1 MRVGALGKAK
11 PRGPALGPTRAFFLC
26 VWPQPVAKRKQGLF
40 GRASAAMAPG
50 KVRYWQH
57 PPASVATRVFNTG
70 GRRVGHC
77 LLSAAELPA
86 LLTVGDE
93 EHDARHGAH
102 AGVED
107 RCGRV
112 QPARDRREASR
123 PRHGLH
129 RAEQRARIRSKG
141 SERLSGVREGNEG
154 TVHVRGCDAHLE
166 QQIAREDR
174 HLLLV
179 AQQAA
184 RRVKHQ
190 RKV

>member
-1 MRVGALGKAK
+1 M
-11 PRGPALGPTRAFFLC
+11 
-26 VWPQPVAKRKQGLF
+26 
-40 GRASAAMAPG
+40 
-50 KVRYWQH
+50 
-57 PPASVATRVFNTG
+57 ATRVFNTG
-70 GRRVGHC
+70 GRRIGDS

-86 LLTVGDE
+86 LLAVRDE
-93 EHDARHGAH
+93 EHDARHGAR
-102 AGVED
+102 AAVED
-107 RCGRV
+107 CCRRA
-112 QPARDRREASR
+112 QPARDRRRAGR
-123 PRHGLH
+123 PRHGRH
-129 RAEQRARIRSKG
+129 RTEQRARVRSKG
-141 SERLSGVREGNEG
+141 SERDRGVREGDEG